1 MSLPYYKR
9 FPRDFLEATIG
20 FSLELKGAYT
30 IVLDLIYMR
39 GGRLPD
45 DPQYI
50 AGQLGCSVRK
60 WNSLR
65 AELVSLGKLNVE
77 NGLISNFRADVL
89 LEETRSFRE
98 KQAEN
103 RSHPNKNSGLQPP
116 KADHLEPDTEE
127 EVRET
132 VAKATVVPAA
142 PKPENVDYIRA
153 DRAFQL
159 FVQAAHRQPCWSV
172 PEAINKT
179 RRASLI
185 ARVREVGLD
194 GWERAIQRAEQSP
207 FLTGRA
213 GEKPFALAL
222 DWMLKP
228 ANFTKI
234 VEGNYDDRT
243 HLAGNGN
250 ASRSGN
256 TSRNGDR
263 LEAFDRLAERLQGG
277 SFGSEAWGNDD
288 PGAEGGHIIDITPTR
303 ITG

>member
-9 FPRDFLEATIG
+9 FPRDFLEGTIG

-89 LEETRSFRE
+89 LEETRTFRD

-103 RSHPNKNSGLQPP
+103 RSHPNKNSTLKSP
-116 KADHLEPDTEE
+116 KADHSEPDTEE
-127 EVRET
+127 VRKT
-132 VAKATVVPAA
+132 TANAVVPHT
-142 PKPENVDYIRA
+142 PQDPPE
-153 DRAFQL
+153 
-159 FVQAAHRQPCWSV
+159 S
-172 PEAINKT
+172 KST
-179 RRASLI
+179 G
-185 ARVREVGLD
+185 RVRGAARGNRIAPNWAPTITDYAFASSEGMTRED
-194 GWERAIQRAEQSP
+194 INREADKFRDYWAAKS
-207 FLTGRA
+207 GREA
-213 GEKPFALAL
+213 CKL
-222 DWMLKP
+222 DWSATWRNWVRSDFRKR
-228 ANFTKI
+228 N
-234 VEGNYDDRT
+234 GS
-243 HLAGNGN
+243 GSGN
-250 ASRSGN
+250 ASR
-256 TSRNGDR
+256 NGGRTD
-263 LEAFDRLAERLQGG
+263 AFDRLAERLQGG
-277 SFGSEAWGNDD
+277 AAWPEAGGNDD
-288 PGAEGGHIIDITPTR
+288 PGAEGGYIIDVGPTR